1 MSEETNPI
9 NYNLPEREILKDTD
23 LNGVGQAVI
32 TLTKE
37 IWVLIDRLHVME
49 AVMAENGVDISEQVR
64 TYQPDAELQGKLKAE
79 NQALIER
86 VLSALTG

>member
-1 MSEETNPI
+1 MREEKNPTEF
-9 NYNLPEREILKDTD
+9 NHPEREILKDTD

>member
-1 MSEETNPI
+1 M
-9 NYNLPEREILKDTD
+9 
-23 LNGVGQAVI
+23 I

-37 IWVLIDRLHVME
+37 IWVLIDRLHIME
-49 AVMAENGVDISEQVR
+49 AVMAENGIDISEQVK
-64 TYQPDAELQGKLKAE
+64 TYQPDAKLQSKLKEE

>member
-1 MSEETNPI
+1 MSEEENPTEF
-9 NYNLPEREILKDTD
+9 NRPEREILKDAD

-37 IWVLIDRLHVME
+37 IWVLIDRLHIME
-49 AVMAENGVDISEQVR
+49 AVMAENGIDISEQVK
-64 TYQPDAELQGKLKAE
+64 TYQPGAELQSKLKEE

-86 VLSALTG
+86 VLSALTE

>member
-1 MSEETNPI
+1 MREEKNPTEF
-9 NYNLPEREILKDTD
+9 NHPEREILKDTD

-37 IWVLIDRLHVME
+37 IWVLIDRLHIME
-49 AVMAENGVDISEQVR
+49 AVMAENGEDISEQVR
-64 TYQPDAELQGKLKAE
+64 TYQPDAELQSKLKAE